1 MSTEL
6 SQTKGFIIGQMIASL
21 QRGEDR
27 AYYVGLVGYFI
38 EGCPYSASGLSVDSV
53 ATPSIR
59 QTIDGFVCD
68 AFFPPDTLQQETVEA
83 NGIVKKV
90 VRGMEFDLVPVL
102 VEVKLK
108 DIWSVAERIEG
119 VQHSLIVD
127 EETLDRRLALFRGER
142 EEWLDG
148 RNRSDG
154 SD

>member
-1 MSTEL
+1 MEL
-6 SQTKGFIIGQMIASL
+6 
-21 QRGEDR
+21 
-27 AYYVGLVGYFI
+27 
-38 EGCPYSASGLSVDSV
+38 
-53 ATPSIR
+53 
-59 QTIDGFVCD
+59 
-68 AFFPPDTLQQETVEA
+68 
-83 NGIVKKV
+83 
-90 VRGMEFDLVPVL
+90 DLVPVL